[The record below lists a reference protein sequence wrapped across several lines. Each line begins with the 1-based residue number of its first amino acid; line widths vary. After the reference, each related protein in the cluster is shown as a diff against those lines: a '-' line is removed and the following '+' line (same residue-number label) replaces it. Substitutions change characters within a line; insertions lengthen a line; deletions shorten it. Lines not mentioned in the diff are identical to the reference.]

1 MKRTL
6 LSLLLALSMLLS
18 LLPAVSAVGIPGEE
32 KMPDD
37 AGYGFSYAFVS
48 PTTIEITAYFGYE
61 TEVTVPSTI
70 DGYTVVGIR
79 SFHTSEDYSTPNAFV
94 RKVILPETVTYIADE
109 AFFDDD
115 HWSTKTHSEL
125 REIVLNE
132 GLKTIGKD
140 AFYNNYYL
148 QKIDI
153 PASVTEIGTA
163 AFAKCT
169 NLSSITFRGNNTFLW
184 GGAFGDKTYYGIG
197 HFAGKLDALHNE
209 WLYDDSASDFFIW
222 QGQLLDY
229 KGTSK
234 TPVIPDTVNVIGAG
248 AFWQSDITG
257 VTIPSSV
264 KLIGQYAFFECES
277 LTSVDIPG
285 SVERIDNSAF
295 SGCTGMTSITLHEG
309 LKVIGDGGLRECES
323 LTSIVLPEGLTTL
336 EDTALYDCTGI
347 ESFTFPSSLTDME
360 ESSIYTSKWY
370 EGLADGTELY
380 CGSVF
385 LGCKGG
391 EYPAKLTVR
400 AGTKMVRIEGYL
412 EGVNE
417 LSLPNGLESLII
429 PSPGSDY
436 CGITKLVVPESVNYI
451 DLKNMSKLT
460 DITLPTTAVLESGC
474 FQGCYRIKNLT
485 IPKGNQTLNYVNIGR
500 TANLVLPDDVL
511 EVRGPISN
519 GDPFSNGDGNSY
531 LKSIDLKN
539 VRILTGGALSGSYG
553 LESVT
558 LPDSLITLGN
568 NAFGSCVRLRSI
580 KGGKNVRQIGDNC
593 FSGCTVL
600 TDFGDL
606 EKNVTRVGLL
616 AFLDTGWFHD
626 QPNGVVYFG
635 KVAYAYKGTMAEG
648 TVLNIKDGTVSV
660 TYKFLAGQTEL
671 NPRGTQPNLAGVV
684 LPQSCKYVEGYA
696 FANATS
702 MKFIDLGGV
711 QYVGI
716 SAFNNS
722 ACESIVLP
730 DSVRFVGDAA
740 FAALTLK
747 AVHLND
753 GLRVIDQDAFLSGC
767 DYSKGITVPSGVT
780 YIGDTAL
787 GYFRSDPDDPF
798 SYAVTIDGFVI
809 RGTAGT
815 AAQTYAVNNEFT
827 FVTSGCTAH
836 KLVTETVAATCQTG
850 GFTREVC
857 SVCGYVNAS
866 SRSAAVGHKAVANDA
881 IEATCTRAGYTG
893 GTHCSACGLTLTQPT
908 QTPALGHDE
917 VVAIEDYEYSAYYGM
932 TRHYCRRCQLKW
944 YETDGGSGHI
954 HDYTYQTNYIPA
966 SCTKGGYT
974 EHVCACGDS
983 YRDGVT
989 SALGH
994 DFRWVTDKVATAT
1007 EVGYKHEECS
1017 RCQERRNENTVI
1029 PATGEGHVHSYTD
1042 DVKQPTC
1049 TEGGYTTHTCSC
1061 GESYVDNRT
1070 AALGHNYVNGTCT
1083 RCGATN
1089 GENPPKPPKPS
1100 GNCDGGASCPSRP
1113 YPDVNTSRWY
1123 HAGVDFAIANELM
1136 NGVGNSRFDPD
1147 GAMTRSMLVT
1157 VLWRYAGSP
1166 VQGTN
1171 DFSDVP
1177 SGKWYTKAV
1186 AWAKH
1191 NNVVNGTSATTF
1203 DPDGNIT
1210 REQMAAILFRYAG
1223 SIGADTSARS
1233 SLDQFPDGG
1242 KVSRYAKEALSWC
1255 FASGIITGTAENGR
1269 TYLDPQGNATR
1280 AQVATILMR
1289 YIQSFS

>member
-1 MKRTL
+1 MKRRIL
-6 LSLLLALSMLLS
+6 ALLLAFALLAA
-18 LLPAVSAVGIPGEE
+18 LLPAAGAVGVPGEE
-32 KMPDD
+32 KLPDE
-37 AGYGFSYAFVS
+37 AGYGYSYAFVS

-94 RKVILPETVTYIADE
+94 RKVILPETVTYIANE

-115 HWSTKTHSEL
+115 HWSAKTHSEL

-163 AFAKCT
+163 AFAKCD

-234 TPVIPDTVNVIGAG
+234 TPVIPNTVNVIGAG

-264 KLIGQYAFFECES
+264 KLIGQYAFYECES

-370 EGLADGTELY
+370 EELADGTELY

-417 LSLPNGLESLII
+417 LSLPDGLESLII
-429 PSPGSDY
+429 PKPGSDY

-451 DLKNMSKLT
+451 DLKGMSKLT
-460 DITLPTTAVLESGC
+460 DITLPTTATLENNC
-474 FQGCYRIKNLT
+474 FDGCYQIKSLT
-485 IPKGNQTLNYVNIGR
+485 IPRGNQTLNNVNIGR

-511 EVRGPISN
+511 EVRGSISN
-519 GDPFSNGDGNSY
+519 GDTFNNNDGNSY

-539 VRILTGGALSGSYG
+539 VRILTGGAFNGSYG

-558 LPDSLITLGN
+558 LPDSLITLGDGV
-568 NAFGSCVRLRSI
+568 FSDCVRLRSV
-580 KGGKNVRQIGDNC
+580 KGGKNVRQIGNNC
-593 FSGCTVL
+593 FSGCTLL
-600 TDFGDL
+600 TDFGAL
-606 EKNVTRVGLL
+606 TTNVTRVDSL

-635 KVAYAYKGTMAEG
+635 KAAYAYKGTMPEG

-660 TYKFLAGQTEL
+660 TYEFLAGQTEL
-671 NPRGTQPNLAGVV
+671 NPDFDQPNLAGLI
-684 LPQSCKYVEGYA
+684 LPQSCKYVDSYA
-696 FANATS
+696 FAGAKN

-711 QYVGI
+711 QYIGTE
-716 SAFNNS
+716 AFNNS
-722 ACESIVLP
+722 ACEAVVLP
-730 DSVRFVGDAA
+730 DSVRFVGNNA
-740 FAALTLK
+740 FSAPYIK
-747 AVHLND
+747 AIHLND
-753 GLRVIDQDAFLSGC
+753 GLRVIDEGAFFTYGLG
-767 DYSKGITVPSGVT
+767 KGVT
-780 YIGDTAL
+780 IPASVAYIGAQAF
-787 GYFRSDPDDPF
+787 GYCPVDPENPF
-798 SYAVTIDGFVI
+798 GGLTKIDGFVI
-809 RGTAGT
+809 RGTAGS
-815 AAQTYAVNNEFT
+815 AAQTYASQNEFT
-827 FVTSGCTAH
+827 FETTGCTKH
-836 KLVTETVAATCQTG
+836 QPVTERVEATCLTG
-850 GFTREVC
+850 GFIREVC
-857 SVCGYVNAS
+857 SVCGYAGEAN
-866 SRSAAVGHKAVANDA
+866 RTAAIGHKAVANDA
-881 IEATCTRAGYTG
+881 IEATCTRPGYTG
-893 GTHCSACGLTLTQPT
+893 GTHCSACGLTLTRPT

-917 VVAIEDYEYSAYYGM
+917 VVAREEYEYSAYYGM

-944 YETDGGSGHI
+944 YETDGASGHV
-954 HDYTYQTNYIPA
+954 HDYTYQTNTVNPTCIA
-966 SCTKGGYT
+966 GGYT

-983 YRDGVT
+983 YRDG
-989 SALGH
+989 
-994 DFRWVTDKVATAT
+994 
-1007 EVGYKHEECS
+1007 Y
-1017 RCQERRNENTVI
+1017 
-1029 PATGEGHVHSYTD
+1029 
-1042 DVKQPTC
+1042 
-1049 TEGGYTTHTCSC
+1049 
-1061 GESYVDNRT
+1061 T
-1070 AALGHNYVNGTCT
+1070 AALGHNYVNGVCT
-1083 RCGATN
+1083 RCGNVEGT
-1089 GENPPKPPKPS
+1089 
-1100 GNCDGGASCPSRP
+1100 CDGGDACPSKP
-1113 YPDVNTSRWY
+1113 YYDVDTGRWY
-1123 HAGVDFAIANELM
+1123 HEGVDYAIAHGLM
-1136 NGVGNSRFDPD
+1136 NGVGK
-1147 GAMTRSMLVT
+1147 GAFEPESSMTRAMLVT

-1166 VQGTN
+1166 AEGTN
-1171 DFSDVP
+1171 TFVDVKP
-1177 SGKWYTKAV
+1177 NQWYTQAV
-1186 AWAKH
+1186 AWAAKYG
-1191 NNVVNGTSATTF
+1191 VVNGVGHGMF
-1203 DPDGNIT
+1203 EPDGNVT
-1210 REQMAAILFRYAG
+1210 REQMAAILYRYANG
-1223 SIGADTSARS
+1223 VGIDTSARGN
-1233 SLDQFPDGG
+1233 LAAFPDRNQ
-1242 KVSRYAKEALSWC
+1242 VSSYAVDALSWC
-1255 FASGIITGTAENGR
+1255 NAKGIIGGTKEGGVD
-1269 TYLDPQGNATR
+1269 YLDPQGFATR

-1289 YIQSFS
+1289 YIENVVK